1 MSDSEADITVCQLM
15 RTHGVKGYIKAMP
28 LTHDI
33 TRHKSLKDVRLKK
46 TNGEELDLRIED
58 SKQAN
63 DIWLLKFEGYDTSES
78 LVHFVNGDVMIPE
91 SERLPAPE
99 GEYYIDDLE
108 GFRVHTEDGRDIGE
122 VLDVQELPTVNAFN
136 IKFDEAFRSEY
147 SSKSILAPWI
157 DDCVLEIDEESGF
170 IVCDSAYLKALCPED
185 HSSEARPDST
195 TRREQDARDKGD
207 A

>member
-1 MSDSEADITVCQLM
+1 MSDSQEYITVCQLM

-63 DIWLLKFEGYDTSES
+63 DIWLLKFEGYDTPES
-78 LVHFVNGDVMIPE
+78 LTHFVNGDVMIPE

-108 GFRVHTEDGRDIGE
+108 GFRVHTEDGKDIGE
-122 VLDVQELPTVNAFN
+122 VLEVQELPTVNAFN
-136 IKFDEAFRSEY
+136 IKFDDAFKSEF

-157 DDCVLEIDEESGF
+157 DDCVLDIDEDGGF
-170 IVCDSAYLKALCPED
+170 IVCDAAYLKALCPED
-185 HSSEARPDST
+185 HSAEAGFESRG
-195 TRREQDARDKGD
+195 EA
-207 A
+207 

>member
-1 MSDSEADITVCQLM
+1 MSESEEYITVCQLM

-33 TRHKSLKDVRLKK
+33 TRHKSLGDVVLKK
-46 TNGEELDLRIED
+46 TNGETLELTLED
-58 SKQAN
+58 SRQAN
-63 DIWLLKFEGYDTSES
+63 DIWLLKFKGYDTPES
-78 LVHFVNGDVMIPE
+78 VAHFVNGDVMIPE

-99 GEYYIDDLE
+99 GEYYIDDLK
-108 GFRVHTEDGRDIGE
+108 GFRVHTEDGTDIGE
-122 VLDVQELPTVNAFN
+122 VLEVQELPTVNAFD
-136 IKFDEAFRSEY
+136 IRFDVAFQSEY

-157 DDCVLEIDEESGF
+157 DDCVLDIDEDGGF

-185 HSSEARPDST
+185 HGSEALP
-195 TRREQDARDKGD
+195 DKGD

>member
-1 MSDSEADITVCQLM
+1 MPDSEEYITVCQLM

-33 TRHKSLKDVRLKK
+33 TRHKSLGDVVLKK
-46 TNGEELDLRIED
+46 TNGETLELTLED
-58 SKQAN
+58 SRQAN
-63 DIWLLKFEGYDTSES
+63 DIWLLKFKGYDTPES
-78 LVHFVNGDVMIPE
+78 VAHFVNGDVMIPE

-99 GEYYIDDLE
+99 GEYYIDDLK
-108 GFRVHTEDGRDIGE
+108 GFRVHTEDGTDIGE
-122 VLDVQELPTVNAFN
+122 VLEVQELPTVNAFD
-136 IKFDEAFRSEY
+136 IRFDEAFQPEY

-157 DDCVLEIDEESGF
+157 DDCVLDIDEDGGF

-185 HSSEARPDST
+185 HSAEARPDNSGN
-195 TRREQDARDKGD
+195 RDARDKGD

>member
-1 MSDSEADITVCQLM
+1 MNEPEEYITVCQLM

-28 LTHDI
+28 LTHDL
-33 TRHKSLKDVRLKK
+33 TRHKSLKNVRLKK

-63 DIWLLKFEGYDTSES
+63 DIWLLKFEGYDTPES

-99 GEYYIDDLE
+99 GEYYIDDLV

-157 DDCVLEIDEESGF
+157 DDCVLDIDEESGF

>member
-1 MSDSEADITVCQLM
+1 MSDSEEYITVCQLM

-33 TRHKSLKDVRLKK
+33 TRHKSLGDVVLKK
-46 TNGEELDLRIED
+46 TNGETLELTLED
-58 SKQAN
+58 SRQAN
-63 DIWLLKFEGYDTSES
+63 DIWLLKFKGYDTPES
-78 LVHFVNGDVMIPE
+78 VAHFVNGDVMIPE

-99 GEYYIDDLE
+99 GEYYIDDLK
-108 GFRVHTEDGRDIGE
+108 GFRVHTEDGTDIGE
-122 VLDVQELPTVNAFN
+122 VLEVQELPTVNAFD
-136 IKFDEAFRSEY
+136 IRFDVAFQSEY

-157 DDCVLEIDEESGF
+157 DDCVLDIDEDGGF

-185 HSSEARPDST
+185 HGSEALP
-195 TRREQDARDKGD
+195 DKGD